1 MRKKEKKAHRET
13 SQEPPKGKVLDMTQ
27 RSAWASPGKWERAK
41 PLWKEV
47 RKVSDMPKYGLEVKD
62 ILAII
67 NMLEELKTK
76 IQQSARI
83 DEIQEQIENLKNIK
97 L

>member
-1 MRKKEKKAHRET
+1 
-13 SQEPPKGKVLDMTQ
+13 
-27 RSAWASPGKWERAK
+27 
-41 PLWKEV
+41 
-47 RKVSDMPKYGLEVKD
+47 MPKYGLEVKD

>member
-1 MRKKEKKAHRET
+1 
-13 SQEPPKGKVLDMTQ
+13 
-27 RSAWASPGKWERAK
+27 
-41 PLWKEV
+41 
-47 RKVSDMPKYGLEVKD
+47 MPKYGLEVKD

-83 DEIQEQIENLKNIK
+83 TCDEIKSSLRHIEYALYTSTDIRNNIRNISTK
-97 L
+97 RIRFIS